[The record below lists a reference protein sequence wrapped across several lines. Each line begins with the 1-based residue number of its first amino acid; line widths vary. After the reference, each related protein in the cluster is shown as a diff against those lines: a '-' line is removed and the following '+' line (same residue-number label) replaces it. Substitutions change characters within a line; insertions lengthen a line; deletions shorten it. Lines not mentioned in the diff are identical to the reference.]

1 MEADWRLAKTVR
13 KSVARDRG
21 IFLYPLLSGMV
32 SAAVFILIFVS
43 LSVAIPVT
51 SGGDSLLF
59 YIGSL
64 FLAYILIAFFSTY
77 ILLSML
83 IAYRAF
89 NSGNPL
95 TIRNSMRKAWEY
107 RLQALAWSVF
117 YSVLIMILRII
128 ESRIRG
134 IGGMI
139 MGCMGSFMITIAT
152 FFAIPAILDNRSGPI
167 KAVEQSFSTI
177 RNNFGETFGGVAYVD
192 LYTMAF
198 TLIGV
203 VLFILGL
210 LVLSSMLPL
219 IVLAVIVIV
228 GLILMTLGLILNFTH
243 MNVLKP
249 VLFDYINGKGLPQG
263 FDEADVTSS
272 PQLKHRSFLFQ
283 PLHLLYS
290 LLLKK
295 G

>member
-51 SGGDSLLF
+51 SGGDSPLF

-64 FLAYILIAFFSTY
+64 FLAYIMIAFFSTY

-117 YSVLIMILRII
+117 YSVLIMILRVI

-139 MGCMGSFMITIAT
+139 IGGMGSFMITIAT

-167 KAVEQSFSTI
+167 KAVEQSVSTI
-177 RNNFGETFGGVAYVD
+177 RNNSGETFGGVAYVD

-203 VLFILGL
+203 VLFIMGL

-228 GLILMTLGLILNFTH
+228 GLILMTHGLILNFTH

-272 PQLKHRSFLFQ
+272 PQLNSRSKI
-283 PLHLLYS
+283 YS
-290 LLLKK
+290 VR
-295 G
+295 

>member
-43 LSVAIPVT
+43 LSVEIPVT

-64 FLAYILIAFFSTY
+64 FLAYIMIAFFSTY

-167 KAVEQSFSTI
+167 KAVEQSVSTI
-177 RNNFGETFGGVAYVD
+177 RNNSGETFGGVAYVD

-203 VLFILGL
+203 VLFIMGL

-263 FDEADVTSS
+263 FDEADINAAIKRKGS
-272 PQLKHRSFLFQ
+272 QGLFNS
-283 PLHLLYS
+283 HFSDYRNNF
-290 LLLKK
+290 
-295 G
+295 

>member
-1 MEADWRLAKTVR
+1 MKAGWRLAKTVR
-13 KSVARDRG
+13 KSVARDRR

-32 SAAVFILIFVS
+32 SATVFILIFVS

-51 SGGDSLLF
+51 SGGDTVLF
-59 YIGSL
+59 YIGSI

-89 NSGNPL
+89 NSGNPI
-95 TIRNSMRKAWEY
+95 TIRNSMRKAWKY
-107 RLQALAWSVF
+107 RLQALEWSVF
-117 YSVLIMILRII
+117 YSVLIMILRVI

-134 IGGMI
+134 IGGMV
-139 MGCMGSFMITIAT
+139 MGVMGSFMITIAT

-167 KAVEQSFSTI
+167 KAVEQSVSTI
-177 RNNFGETFGGVAYVD
+177 RKNFGETFGGVAYVD

-198 TLIGV
+198 TFIGV

-219 IVLAVIVIV
+219 IIVAVIVIV
-228 GLILMTLGLILNFTH
+228 GLILMAIGLIFNFTY
-243 MNVLKP
+243 MNVLNL
-249 VLFDYINGKGLPQG
+249 VLFDYINGKSLPQG
-263 FDEADVTSS
+263 FDEVDINAAI
-272 PQLKHRSFLFQ
+272 K
-283 PLHLLYS
+283 
-290 LLLKK
+290 KK
-295 G
+295 GSRGLFNSNFSDYQNNF